1 MSAQS
6 AASRCRN
13 SESIMCI
20 TSAAMLTQTTMT
32 ALGRDFEAQRDD
44 HGRRVDRVVRKML
57 PAAPLSLL
65 YRLMRTGAVR
75 VNGARTAPDARVAAG
90 DRIRLPAS
98 LAPGP
103 AGHKARAAPRSA
115 LPLPA
120 VLDNE
125 HLFVTSKP
133 AGVSVAGPA
142 TERPLPLNHLL
153 EPHLLEPHLLEPMLA
168 GSGPQSLSFRPAAVH
183 RLDRICSGLLIYA
196 KTIDA
201 ARELT
206 ALLRERRA
214 AKIYLALVE
223 RTAHRPR
230 RLEARLRYDP
240 ARRRAVIDEDA
251 GPLFADFRPIGAAAG
266 LTLAAVATRT
276 GRRHQV
282 RALCAAAG
290 MPLAGDR
297 RYGSPRRR
305 PPFLHAWLFCSTDPS
320 LMRFAGAPWIEAPPE
335 IERLAR
341 HSADWRRA
349 ADPLRARYLDD
360 VAANPGPSPHVAAE
374 RRARHGADRPQRH
387 RQELPGSAHRRP
399 PQHGPHHR

>member
-1 MSAQS
+1 M
-6 AASRCRN
+6 
-13 SESIMCI
+13 
-20 TSAAMLTQTTMT
+20 TT
-32 ALGRDFEAQRDD
+32 LGGDFEAQRDD
-44 HGRRVDRVVRKML
+44 HGRRVDRVVRRML

-65 YRLMRTGAVR
+65 YRLLRTGAVR

-90 DRIRLPAS
+90 DRIGLPAS

-103 AGHKARAAPRSA
+103 AGRKARAAPPSTMS
-115 LPLPA
+115 LPA

-133 AGVSVAGPA
+133 AGVSMTGPA

-153 EPHLLEPHLLEPMLA
+153 EPMLA
-168 GSGPQSLSFRPAAVH
+168 DSGPESLSFRPAAVH

-196 KTIDA
+196 RTIDA

-214 AKIYLALVE
+214 AKVYLALVE
-223 RTAHRPR
+223 RAAHRPR
-230 RLEARLRYDP
+230 RLAARLRYDP
-240 ARRRAVIDEDA
+240 ARRRAVIDDDA

-297 RYGSPRRR
+297 RYGSLRRQ
-305 PPFLHAWLFCSTDPS
+305 PPFLHAWLLCSTDPS
-320 LMRFAGAPWIEAPPE
+320 LTRFAGAPWMEAPPE
-335 IERLAR
+335 LERLAR

-349 ADPLRARYLDD
+349 AAPLRARYLDD
-360 VAANPGPSPHVAAE
+360 VVANPDPSPHVAAE

-387 RQELPGSAHRRP
+387 RQELPGAAHRRP
-399 PQHGPHHR
+399 PRHGSHHR

>member
-1 MSAQS
+1 
-6 AASRCRN
+6 
-13 SESIMCI
+13 
-20 TSAAMLTQTTMT
+20 
-32 ALGRDFEAQRDD
+32 
-44 HGRRVDRVVRKML
+44 
-57 PAAPLSLL
+57 
-65 YRLMRTGAVR
+65 
-75 VNGARTAPDARVAAG
+75 
-90 DRIRLPAS
+90 
-98 LAPGP
+98 
-103 AGHKARAAPRSA
+103 
-115 LPLPA
+115 
-120 VLDNE
+120 
-125 HLFVTSKP
+125 
-133 AGVSVAGPA
+133 
-142 TERPLPLNHLL
+142 
-153 EPHLLEPHLLEPMLA
+153 MLA

-196 KTIDA
+196 RTLDA

-214 AKIYLALVE
+214 VKVYLALVE

-230 RLEARLRYDP
+230 RLEARLRYDS

-251 GPLFADFRPIGAAAG
+251 GPLFADFRPIGVAAG

-305 PPFLHAWLFCSTDPS
+305 PPFLHAWLLCSTDPS
-320 LMRFAGAPWIEAPPE
+320 LTRFAGAPWMEAPPE

-349 ADPLRARYLDD
+349 AAPLRARYLDD
-360 VAANPGPSPHVAAE
+360 VVANPGPSPHVAAE
-374 RRARHGADRPQRH
+374 RRARHGADRP
-387 RQELPGSAHRRP
+387 
-399 PQHGPHHR
+399 